1 MERAVLWRAGG
12 WAAIVAGVLLIV
24 DVAARALAPAG
35 AGVPVRVAGLPPEVW
50 QLPGMAGTVLA
61 LFGVIAV
68 YLRQAERA
76 GRLGFAGFVLMVVGL
91 SVGAVYST
99 IYTGLYE
106 PWLARHIPGDVETVL
121 AAPASAGMIV
131 RGILVQAVGL
141 GLGAILLGVATI
153 RARVLPAA
161 GGWLLIA
168 GAALAAVSELTLV
181 LRGLSIVGFAA
192 AFIVLGVAVRHDPDV
207 RSAPAPAGG
216 PDA

>member
-50 QLPGMAGTVLA
+50 QLPGMAGPVLA

-181 LRGLSIVGFAA
+181 LRGLSVVGFAV
-192 AFIVLGVAVRHDPDV
+192 AFIVLGGALRQRPDV
-207 RSAPAPAGG
+207 PAPA
-216 PDA
+216 DAGS